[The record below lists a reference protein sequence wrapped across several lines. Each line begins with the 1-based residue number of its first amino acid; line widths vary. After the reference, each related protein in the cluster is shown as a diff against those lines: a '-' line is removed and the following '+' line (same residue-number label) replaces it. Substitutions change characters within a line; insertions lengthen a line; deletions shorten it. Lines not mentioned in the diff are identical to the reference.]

1 MGNHPSLVFTSSSLV
16 FWFEFGSIVLSS
28 RTFIGCLP
36 GVIMMRPLV
45 AVGALVV
52 LAVIAEAATTY
63 KDDYKKDS
71 YKKEDYYKEDS
82 YKDDYKKDSYMK
94 DDYYHESYGDHKYE
108 KYGDK
113 YDHDYKYEKHGD
125 KYDHDYKHDGYGDYK
140 THVTY
145 AKSYKHEP
153 EYKE

>member
-63 KDDYKKDS
+63 KDDYKKDDYYKEDYYKDDYKKDS

-82 YKDDYKKDSYMK
+82 YKDDYKENSYKKHEYK
-94 DDYYHESYGDHKYE
+94 DDYK
-108 KYGDK
+108 
-113 YDHDYKYEKHGD
+113 
-125 KYDHDYKHDGYGDYK
+125 
-140 THVTY
+140 
-145 AKSYKHEP
+145 
-153 EYKE
+153 